1 MKLYCQLLGMNGV
14 PLPFQIP
21 LPWSLTNEWL
31 LRIDQEKH
39 SLRCARCDK
48 GRPVDIVNWNLSGAC
63 TYCKYGAKKQ
73 EVEED
78 EKQLARYRELHGILT
93 EPGAGDQTSQMP
105 YDELSEWCAGEMEP
119 VFSDRDVLY
128 VQTLH
133 YVHTLA
139 MQNKRWEAAVT
150 YGETILPAFRYEAQE
165 SGVLL

>member
-1 MKLYCQLLGMNGV
+1 M
-14 PLPFQIP
+14 
-21 LPWSLTNEWL
+21 
-31 LRIDQEKH
+31 
-39 SLRCARCDK
+39 RCARCDK
-48 GRPVDIVNWNLSGAC
+48 GRPVDIINWNLAGAC

-78 EKQLARYRELHGILT
+78 EKQLARYRELQGILT
-93 EPGAGDQTSQMP
+93 DPGAGGDQTSQMP

-139 MQNKRWEAAVT
+139 VQNKRWEAAVT
-150 YGETILPAFRYEAQE
+150 YGETILPAFR
-165 SGVLL
+165 

>member
-1 MKLYCQLLGMNGV
+1 MFGQQSVQCLIRCQNYFLLS
-14 PLPFQIP
+14 
-21 LPWSLTNEWL
+21 PWLF
-31 LRIDQEKH
+31 
-39 SLRCARCDK
+39 
-48 GRPVDIVNWNLSGAC
+48 VC

-78 EKQLARYRELHGILT
+78 EKQLTRYRELYAILT
-93 EPGAGDQTSQMP
+93 EPGSDDQTSQMP

-150 YGETILPAFRYEAQE
+150 YGETILPAFR
-165 SGVLL
+165 